1 MPSTF
6 LTAEWRYLA
15 MLNYRVS
22 SSLLFPL
29 VPPGTE
35 LDQWNGSAYISI
47 VAFKFQ
53 HTRILGLPIPF
64 HTNFEEVNL
73 RFYVRRVVDGEV
85 RRGVTFIR
93 ELVPRAAIAGVARL
107 SYNEPYIA
115 LPMRHQ
121 IRESG
126 TSDAPVH
133 VEYQWYRLNGWAGLR
148 LTTEGRK
155 QPLQPGSE
163 EEFITQHF
171 WGYTT
176 QKDGSA
182 IEYEVRHP
190 PWNVWK
196 AKSASVDFS
205 GIDAFPPQFSEALS
219 RAPDSAFL
227 ADGSPVSVLRPTRI

>member
-1 MPSTF
+1 VAGTF

-22 SSLLFPL
+22 PSLLFPL

-35 LDQWNGSAYISI
+35 LDLWNGSAYVS
-47 VAFKFQ
+47 VVGFKFQ
-53 HTRILGLPIPF
+53 HTRVLGIPIPF

-73 RFYVRRVVDGEV
+73 RFYVRRVVDGVV
-85 RRGVTFIR
+85 RQGVTFIR

-107 SYNEPYIA
+107 LYNEPYIA
-115 LPMRHQ
+115 LPMRHH

-133 VEYQWYRLNGWAGLR
+133 VEYEWKRVAGWAALR

-155 QPLQPGSE
+155 QPLRPGSE
-163 EEFITQHF
+163 EEFITQHY

-190 PWNVWK
+190 NWSVWK
-196 AKSASVDFS
+196 AKEASIDLN
-205 GIDAFPPQFSEALS
+205 GIDAFPPQFSDALS
-219 RAPDSAFL
+219 RPPDSALL
-227 ADGSPVSVLRPTRI
+227 ADGSAVSVHRPTPI

>member
-1 MPSTF
+1 MPGTF

-22 SSLLFPL
+22 PSLLFPL

-35 LDQWNGSAYISI
+35 LDLWNGAAYISI
-47 VAFKFQ
+47 VGFKFQ
-53 HTRILGLPIPF
+53 HTRVLGLPIPF
-64 HTNFEEVNL
+64 HVNFEEVNL
-73 RFYVRRVVDGEV
+73 RFYVRREVNGEV

-93 ELVPRAAIAGVARL
+93 ELVPRAAIAGVAKFA
-107 SYNEPYIA
+107 YNEPYIA
-115 LPMRHQ
+115 LPMRSHV
-121 IRESG
+121 RESG

-133 VEYQWYRLNGWAGLR
+133 VEYEWLRLKGWAALR

-155 QPLQPGSE
+155 QPLRPDTE
-163 EEFITQHF
+163 EHFIAQHY

-176 QKDGSA
+176 QKNGSA
-182 IEYEVRHP
+182 IEYDVRHP
-190 PWNVWK
+190 NWNVWK
-196 AKSASVDFS
+196 AQSASLDVI

-227 ADGSPVSVLRPTRI
+227 ADGSAVSVMRPTPI